1 MQLLYWHVC
10 SIEGELFCKY
20 LTTDSSDPSAWIGR
34 SIARAHTHTDA
45 HRHMH
50 THTYSHS
57 AVIDFSQLNTAQH
70 QPVLLTA
77 QAGQREERRGR
88 RRRWW
93 WWLWRRRGRGRSLIL
108 MLLWLCYSTHSLLE
122 GKWWRRHGWG
132 MRRSWGMVGRLSLSL
147 EGL

>member
-20 LTTDSSDPSAWIGR
+20 LTTDSSDSSAWIGR
-34 SIARAHTHTDA
+34 SIARARTHAHKCTHAHTNT
-45 HRHMH
+45 RTH

-77 QAGQREERRGR
+77 QAGQREERRGEEGGGGGGGGGCGGGGGGG
-88 RRRWW
+88 
-93 WWLWRRRGRGRSLIL
+93 GR
-108 MLLWLCYSTHSLLE
+108 
-122 GKWWRRHGWG
+122 
-132 MRRSWGMVGRLSLSL
+132 
-147 EGL
+147 